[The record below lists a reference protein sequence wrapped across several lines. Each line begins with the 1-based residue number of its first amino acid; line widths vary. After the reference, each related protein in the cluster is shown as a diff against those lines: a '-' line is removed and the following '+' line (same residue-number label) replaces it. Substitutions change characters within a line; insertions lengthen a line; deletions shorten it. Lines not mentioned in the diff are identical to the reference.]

1 MRLPAA
7 RLAPLWM
14 AALMLP
20 TPMAA
25 AKTVTIAMCGG
36 ASRTVQ
42 LPLNGPMPPED
53 SHGCCRKAC
62 HASADRRKK
71 SDLLADCC

>member
-1 MRLPAA
+1 MKLPAG
-7 RLAPLWM
+7 RLAPVWM

-20 TPMAA
+20 VPMTA

-36 ASRTVQ
+36 TSRTVQ
-42 LPLNGPMPPED
+42 LPVNGPVPLED

-62 HASADRRKK
+62 HAGTDRRKK
-71 SDLLADCC
+71 SDLLASCC